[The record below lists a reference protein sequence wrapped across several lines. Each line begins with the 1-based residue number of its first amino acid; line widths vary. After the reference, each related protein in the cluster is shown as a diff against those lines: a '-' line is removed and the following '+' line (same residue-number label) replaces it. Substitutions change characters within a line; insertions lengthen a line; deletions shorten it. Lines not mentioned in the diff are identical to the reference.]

1 MKPHHG
7 KSEQRAVSGNRF
19 PPILVLVGVGLL
31 VLVGWSLGLTGELN
45 ELSRCGAVT
54 DDGARLAC
62 YDKLAVPQQPAK
74 GAFGFLQQESPEKP
88 Q

>member
-1 MKPHHG
+1 MKPHHE
-7 KSEQRAVSGNRF
+7 KSEQQAVSAGRS
-19 PPILVLVGVGLL
+19 PLILVLVGVGLL

-45 ELSRCGAVT
+45 DLTRCGAIANG
-54 DDGARLAC
+54 DARLAC

-74 GAFGFLQQESPEKP
+74 GALGFLQPEPPEKA

>member
-1 MKPHHG
+1 MKPHHNR
-7 KSEQRAVSGNRF
+7 SEQQAVSANRF
-19 PPILVLVGVGLL
+19 PLTLVLVGVGLL

-45 ELSRCGAVT
+45 DLTRCGALT
-54 DDGARLAC
+54 NDEARLTC

-74 GAFGFLQQESPEKP
+74 GALGFLQPEPSEKP